1 MTTLKM
7 KQVNNMA
14 KPNLFPEM
22 RTEFIGFNAFF
33 KTNILP
39 YLEVREGERAF
50 AFTKAVKICCGMLFL
65 GFLVTMI
72 AFMITHSWLSLAG
85 MGFGLIIGCALAYPV
100 LMKIWPE
107 IKQFLMTSICDFI
120 GWHFKID
127 GFLAPVL
134 TKWLGNKLLPKYDR
148 ATFEDQM
155 SGEVNGVK
163 FQLCDALLESEM
175 KGKSGQTHWRP
186 VFRGKLM
193 NIDTP
198 QKFLGQ
204 TVVLRDKGVLNTNTV
219 NGMKRVG
226 LVDPAFE
233 SIFEAYSTDQ
243 VEARYLLTP
252 DFMLKLTNLEA
263 SISGQKI
270 RFGFFDKTLHIA
282 IELPLE
288 FENEMMFKPLTD
300 TRAIQK
306 MLNEI
311 DAVFHVIESVSK
323 TK

>member
-1 MTTLKM
+1 
-7 KQVNNMA
+7 
-14 KPNLFPEM
+14 
-22 RTEFIGFNAFF
+22 
-33 KTNILP
+33 
-39 YLEVREGERAF
+39 
-50 AFTKAVKICCGMLFL
+50 
-65 GFLVTMI
+65 
-72 AFMITHSWLSLAG
+72 
-85 MGFGLIIGCALAYPV
+85 
-100 LMKIWPE
+100 
-107 IKQFLMTSICDFI
+107 
-120 GWHFKID
+120 
-127 GFLAPVL
+127 
-134 TKWLGNKLLPKYDR
+134 
-148 ATFEDQM
+148 
-155 SGEVNGVK
+155 
-163 FQLCDALLESEM
+163 
-175 KGKSGQTHWRP
+175 
-186 VFRGKLM
+186 M

>member
-1 MTTLKM
+1 
-7 KQVNNMA
+7 MA
-14 KPNLFPEM
+14 KPNLFPEI
-22 RTEFIGFNAFF
+22 RTEFIGFNAFY

-39 YLEVREGERAF
+39 YLNAREDERAA
-50 AFTKAVKICCGMLFL
+50 AFTKAIKICGGMLFL
-65 GFLVTMI
+65 GFLLTMT
-72 AFMITHSWLSLAG
+72 AFIITHSWLSLAG
-85 MGFGLIIGCALAYPV
+85 MGFGLIIGCALAYRV

-120 GWHFKID
+120 GWNYKID

-134 TKWLGNKLLPKYDR
+134 TEWLSNKLLPKYDR
-148 ATFEDQM
+148 ATFGDQM
-155 SGEVNGVK
+155 SGEVNGVN
-163 FQLCDALLESEM
+163 FLLCDALLEREM
-175 KGKSGQTHWRP
+175 KGKSGQSHWRP

-193 NIDTP
+193 NIDIP
-198 QKFLGQ
+198 QKFLGR
-204 TVVLRDKGVLNTNTV
+204 TVVLRDKGMFNVNTA

-226 LVDPAFE
+226 LVDPVFE
-233 SIFEAYSTDQ
+233 SIFETYSTDQ

-252 DFMLKLTNLEA
+252 DFMQKITNLEA

-306 MLNEI
+306 ILNEI
-311 DAVFHVIESVSK
+311 DAIFHVVESVSK
-323 TK
+323 TI